1 MSRYCLIFLVD
12 RTAFVGPVF
21 VGTYET
27 CLSPF
32 AGSTWRVVVSIL
44 ATWEKSYIGEK
55 LFSV

>member
-1 MSRYCLIFLVD
+1 
-12 RTAFVGPVF
+12 VGPVF